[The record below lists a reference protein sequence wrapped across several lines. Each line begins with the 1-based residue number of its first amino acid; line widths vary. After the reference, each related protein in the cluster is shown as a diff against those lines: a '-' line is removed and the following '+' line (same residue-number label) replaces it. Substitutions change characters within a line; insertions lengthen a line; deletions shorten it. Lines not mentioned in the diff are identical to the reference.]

1 MPGLTGT
8 RLSLEISRQ
17 LSMARNL
24 LKTQIQIGTGKR
36 IERASDDPGAAARVA
51 QLVRTQSNVQSWSS
65 NVTLAQSLTSHADS
79 ILSQLSDRAVQAQS
93 SYVSAGD
100 SSLGAE
106 YRAAVANELRSIALE
121 MSEMATTRNSLDEP
135 LFASSNAAKIPVAD
149 GLQVAPVPSAD
160 EVFQT
165 GGVSLAQQLRDAA
178 DALEISDPV
187 ARRAAYGQSIQK
199 LNDMVEHIATVR
211 SDVGVRGGRLD
222 ALENRLAEQQI
233 ELTAERSGLE
243 DTDITEAVARLNS
256 QQLTLEAAQA
266 AFARIS
272 KKTLF
277 DILQ

>member
-17 LSMARNL
+17 LSMARNV

-65 NVTLAQSLTSHADS
+65 NVTLAQSLASHADS

-100 SSLGAE
+100 SALGAD
-106 YRAAVANELRSIALE
+106 YRAAVANELRSVALE
-121 MSEMATTRNSLDEP
+121 MNEMATTRNSLDQP
-135 LFASSNAAKIPVAD
+135 LFASSNAGKIPVAD
-149 GLQVAPVPSAD
+149 GLQIAPVPTAD

-178 DALEISDPV
+178 DALEIADPA
-187 ARRAAYGQSIQK
+187 ARRAAYTQSVQK
-199 LNDMVEHIATVR
+199 LNDMVEHISTVR
-211 SDVGVRGGRLD
+211 SDVGVRAGRLD
-222 ALENRLAEQQI
+222 ALENRLADQQI

-277 DILQ
+277 DILN

>member
-1 MPGLTGT
+1 M
-8 RLSLEISRQ
+8 
-17 LSMARNL
+17 
-24 LKTQIQIGTGKR
+24 
-36 IERASDDPGAAARVA
+36 
-51 QLVRTQSNVQSWSS
+51 
-65 NVTLAQSLTSHADS
+65 TLAQSLTSHADS

-135 LFASSNAAKIPVAD
+135 LFASSNAAKLPVAD

-178 DALEISDPV
+178 AALEVADPV

-211 SDVGVRGGRLD
+211 SDIGVRGGRLD
-222 ALENRLAEQQI
+222 ALENRLADQQI

>member
-1 MPGLTGT
+1 MAGLTGT

-17 LSMARNL
+17 LSMARNVA
-24 LKTQIQIGTGKR
+24 KTQIQIGTGQR

-51 QLVRTQSNVQSWSS
+51 QLVRTQSNVESWSA
-65 NVTLAQSLTSHADS
+65 NVTLAQSLASHADS
-79 ILSQLSDRAVQAQS
+79 ILSQLSDRAIEAQATF
-93 SYVSAGD
+93 VSAGD
-100 SSLGAE
+100 SALGAD
-106 YRAAVANELRSIALE
+106 YRAAVANELRSVATE
-121 MSEMATTRNSLDEP
+121 MSEMATTRNSLDQP
-135 LFASSNAAKIPVAD
+135 LFASSNAAKIPVSD
-149 GLQVAPVPSAD
+149 GLLVAPVPSAD

-178 DALEISDPV
+178 DALEIADPA
-187 ARRAAYGQSIQK
+187 ARKLAYDQSIQK

-211 SDVGVRGGRLD
+211 SDVGVRANRLD
-222 ALENRLAEQQI
+222 ALENRLADQKI

-277 DILQ
+277 DILN

>member
-17 LSMARNL
+17 LSMSRNVM
-24 LKTQIQIGTGKR
+24 KTQIQIGTGKR

-100 SSLGAE
+100 SALGAG
-106 YRAAVANELRSIALE
+106 YRAAVANELRSVALE
-121 MSEMATTRNSLDEP
+121 MNEMATTRNSLDQP
-135 LFASSNAAKIPVAD
+135 LFASSNAARIPVSD
-149 GLQVAPVPSAD
+149 GLQVTPVPSAQD
-160 EVFQT
+160 VFQT

-178 DALEISDPV
+178 DALEIADPA
-187 ARRAAYGQSIQK
+187 ARFAAYSQSLQK

-211 SDVGVRGGRLD
+211 SDVGVRAVRLD
-222 ALENRLAEQQI
+222 ALENSLADQQI
-233 ELTAERSGLE
+233 ELTSERSGLE

-277 DILQ
+277 DILN

>member
-17 LSMARNL
+17 LSMARNV

-51 QLVRTQSNVQSWSS
+51 QLVRTQTNVQSWSS
-65 NVTLAQSLTSHADS
+65 NVTLAQSLASHADS

-100 SSLGAE
+100 SALGAE
-106 YRAAVANELRSIALE
+106 YRSAVANELRSVALE
-121 MSEMATTRNSLDEP
+121 MNEMATTRNSLDQP
-135 LFASSNAAKIPVAD
+135 LFASSNAGKIPVAD
-149 GLQVAPVPSAD
+149 GLQIAPVPTAD

-178 DALEISDPV
+178 DALEIADPA
-187 ARRAAYGQSIQK
+187 ARRAAYAQSVQK
-199 LNDMVEHIATVR
+199 LNDMVEHISTVR
-211 SDVGVRGGRLD
+211 SDVGVRAERLD
-222 ALENRLAEQQI
+222 ALENRLADQQI

-277 DILQ
+277 DILN

>member
-17 LSMARNL
+17 LSMARNV

-51 QLVRTQSNVQSWSS
+51 QLARAQTNVQSWSS
-65 NVTLAQSLTSHADS
+65 NVTLAQSLASHADS

-100 SSLGAE
+100 SALGAD
-106 YRAAVANELRSIALE
+106 YRAAVAGELRSVALE
-121 MSEMATTRNSLDEP
+121 MAEMATTRNSLDQP
-135 LFASSNAAKIPVAD
+135 LFAVSNAAKIPVAD
-149 GLQVAPVPSAD
+149 GLQVAPVPAAG

-178 DALEISDPV
+178 DALEISDPAARKV
-187 ARRAAYGQSIQK
+187 AYSQSVQK
-199 LNDMVEHIATVR
+199 LNDMVEHISTVR
-211 SDVGVRGGRLD
+211 SDIGVRAGRLD
-222 ALENRLAEQQI
+222 ALENRLANQQI
-233 ELTAERSGLE
+233 ELTSERSGLE

>member
-17 LSMARNL
+17 LSMARNV

-51 QLVRTQSNVQSWSS
+51 QLARAQTNVQSWSS
-65 NVTLAQSLTSHADS
+65 NVTLAQSLASHADS

-100 SSLGAE
+100 SALGAD
-106 YRAAVANELRSIALE
+106 YRAAVADELRSVALE
-121 MSEMATTRNSLDEP
+121 MAEMATTRNSLDQP
-135 LFASSNAAKIPVAD
+135 LFAVSNAAKIPVAD
-149 GLQVAPVPSAD
+149 GLQVAPVPAAD

-178 DALEISDPV
+178 DALEITDPAARKV
-187 ARRAAYGQSIQK
+187 AYSQSVQK
-199 LNDMVEHIATVR
+199 LNDMVEHISTVR
-211 SDVGVRGGRLD
+211 SDIGVRAGRLD
-222 ALENRLAEQQI
+222 ALENRLANQQI
-233 ELTAERSGLE
+233 ELTSERSGLE

>member
-51 QLVRTQSNVQSWSS
+51 QLVRVQTNVQSWSS
-65 NVTLAQSLTSHADS
+65 NVTLAQSLASHADS

-100 SSLGAE
+100 SALGPD

-121 MSEMATTRNSLDEP
+121 MNEMATTRNSLDQP
-135 LFASSNAAKIPVAD
+135 LFASRNAAKIPVAD

-178 DALEISDPV
+178 DALEITNPATRKV
-187 ARRAAYGQSIQK
+187 AYDQSIQK
-199 LNDMVEHIATVR
+199 LNDMVEHVATAR
-211 SDVGVRGGRLD
+211 SDVGVRAGRLD
-222 ALENRLAEQQI
+222 ALENRLADQQI

>member
-51 QLVRTQSNVQSWSS
+51 QLVRVQTNVQSWSS
-65 NVTLAQSLTSHADS
+65 NVTLAQSLASHADS

-100 SSLGAE
+100 SALGPD

-121 MSEMATTRNSLDEP
+121 MNEMATTRNSLDQP
-135 LFASSNAAKIPVAD
+135 LFASRNAAKIPVAD

-178 DALEISDPV
+178 DALEITNPATRKV
-187 ARRAAYGQSIQK
+187 AYDQSIQK
-199 LNDMVEHIATVR
+199 LNDMVEHVATVR
-211 SDVGVRGGRLD
+211 SDVGVRAGRLD
-222 ALENRLAEQQI
+222 ALENRLADQQI

>member
-1 MPGLTGT
+1 MAGLTGT

-17 LSMARNL
+17 LSMARNV

-51 QLVRTQSNVQSWSS
+51 QLVRTQTNVQSWNS
-65 NVTLAQSLTSHADS
+65 NVKLAQSLTSHADS
-79 ILSQLSDRAVQAQS
+79 ILEQLTDRAVQAQS
-93 SYVSAGD
+93 SYISAGD
-100 SSLGAE
+100 SALGAD
-106 YRAAVANELRSIALE
+106 YRAAVANELRSVALE
-121 MSEMATTRNSLDEP
+121 VNEMATTRNSLDQP

-149 GLQVAPVPSAD
+149 GLLIAPVPSAD

-178 DALEISDPV
+178 DALEIADPK
-187 ARRAAYGQSIQK
+187 ARKEAYTQSVQK

-211 SDVGVRGGRLD
+211 SDVGVRANRLD
-222 ALENRLAEQQI
+222 ALENRLAEQEI

-272 KKTLF
+272 RKTLF

>member
-1 MPGLTGT
+1 MAGLTGT

-17 LSMARNL
+17 LSMARNVI
-24 LKTQIQIGTGKR
+24 KTQTQIATGKR

-51 QLVRTQSNVQSWSS
+51 QLVRTQSNVVSWSA
-65 NVTLAQSLTSHADS
+65 NVKLAQSLTSHADS
-79 ILSQLSDRAVQAQS
+79 ILDQLSGRAIQAQS

-100 SSLGAE
+100 SALGE
-106 YRAAVANELRSIALE
+106 DYRAAVANELRSIAVE
-121 MSEMATTRNSLDEP
+121 VDEMATTKSSLDQP
-135 LFASSNAAKIPVAD
+135 LFASSGATKIPVSE
-149 GLQVAPVPSAD
+149 GLAVSPVPSAED
-160 EVFQT
+160 VFQT
-165 GGVSLAQQLRDAA
+165 QGVSLAQQLRDAA
-178 DALEISDPV
+178 DALDIADPV
-187 ARRAAYGQSIQK
+187 ARRAAYDQSVQK
-199 LNDMVEHIATVR
+199 LNDMVEHIAAVR
-211 SDVGVRGGRLD
+211 SDVGVRANRLD
-222 ALENRLAEQQI
+222 TLENKLAEQQI

>member
-8 RLSLEISRQ
+8 RLTLEISRQ

-100 SSLGAE
+100 SSLGPE

-211 SDVGVRGGRLD
+211 SDIGVRGGRLD

-272 KKTLF
+272 KRTLF

>member
-8 RLSLEISRQ
+8 RLSLEVARQ
-17 LSMARNL
+17 LSMGRNV

-51 QLVRTQSNVQSWSS
+51 ELARSQSSVQSWQS
-65 NVTLAQSLTSHADS
+65 NVTLAQSLASHADS

-93 SYVSAGD
+93 SYVAAGD
-100 SSLGAE
+100 SALGAD
-106 YRAAVANELRSIALE
+106 YRSAVANELRSIALE
-121 MSEMATTRNSLDEP
+121 VADMATTRSSLDQP
-135 LFASSNAAKIPVAD
+135 LFAASSAPRIPVGD
-149 GLQVAPVPSAD
+149 GLLVAPVPSAD

-165 GGVSLAQQLRDAA
+165 GGVSLSQQLRDAA
-178 DALEISDPV
+178 DALEIADPV
-187 ARRAAYGQSIQK
+187 ARRAAYTQSVQK

-211 SDVGVRGGRLD
+211 SDVGVRGNRLD
-222 ALENRLAEQQI
+222 ALENRLADQNI
-233 ELTAERSGLE
+233 ELTAERSSLE

-272 KKTLF
+272 RKTLF

>member
-1 MPGLTGT
+1 
-8 RLSLEISRQ
+8 
-17 LSMARNL
+17 
-24 LKTQIQIGTGKR
+24 
-36 IERASDDPGAAARVA
+36 
-51 QLVRTQSNVQSWSS
+51 
-65 NVTLAQSLTSHADS
+65 
-79 ILSQLSDRAVQAQS
+79 
-93 SYVSAGD
+93 
-100 SSLGAE
+100 
-106 YRAAVANELRSIALE
+106 
-121 MSEMATTRNSLDEP
+121 
-135 LFASSNAAKIPVAD
+135 VAD

-178 DALEISDPV
+178 DALEIADPV
-187 ARRAAYGQSIQK
+187 ARRVAYGQSIQK
-199 LNDMVEHIATVR
+199 LNDMVEHIAMVR
-211 SDVGVRGGRLD
+211 SDIGVRAGRLD
-222 ALENRLAEQQI
+222 ALENRLADQQI

>member
-8 RLSLEISRQ
+8 RLSLEVARQ
-17 LSMARNL
+17 LSMGRNV

-51 QLVRTQSNVQSWSS
+51 ELVRSQSSVVSWQS
-65 NVTLAQSLTSHADS
+65 NVTLAQSLTSHADAL
-79 ILSQLSDRAVQAQS
+79 LSQLSDRAVQAQS
-93 SYVSAGD
+93 SYVAAGD
-100 SSLGAE
+100 SALGAD
-106 YRAAVANELRSIALE
+106 YRSAVANELRSIALE
-121 MSEMATTRNSLDEP
+121 VSDMATTRNSLDEP
-135 LFASSNAAKIPVAD
+135 LFASSTAAKIPVGD
-149 GLQVAPVPSAD
+149 GQLVAPVPSAD

-178 DALEISDPV
+178 DALEIADPV
-187 ARRAAYGQSIQK
+187 ARKAAYTQSVQK

-211 SDVGVRGGRLD
+211 SDVGVRANRLD
-222 ALENRLAEQQI
+222 ALENRLAEQNI
-233 ELTAERSGLE
+233 ELIAERSSLE

-272 KKTLF
+272 RKTLF